1 MCWNPTDGLVY
12 AGGEGGEIYAVTL
25 DGDVREVGRTSGS
38 MLGLGCDGRGCV
50 YACDEGAGT
59 VVRLVPADGTIE
71 VVLGGDDGAVL
82 DTPNMLAFGPDG
94 SLFVTCSGEGGDPA
108 IVRRRPDGRV
118 DRFSDA
124 VRAYPNGCLV
134 TPEGDAL
141 LVVESDAQRVV
152 RVPILPDGSA
162 GSLAIVAELP
172 NTDPDGIALDVEGA
186 IWVTRYRP
194 DGLARIDPSGDVELV
209 IDDPLAHTFD
219 APTNLAFCGD
229 DHSIA
234 VVANVGDRSLSVGDL
249 GVRGVAPHL
258 PEPSW

>member
-1 MCWNPTDGLVY
+1 MY

-25 DGDVREVGRTSGS
+25 DGDVREIGGTSGS
-38 MLGLGCDGRGCV
+38 MLGLACDGRGRV

-59 VVRLVPADGTIE
+59 VVRLDPADKTFETVI
-71 VVLGGDDGAVL
+71 GGLDGADL

-94 SLFVTCSGEGGDPA
+94 SLFVTCSGEDGDPT
-108 IVRRRPDGRV
+108 IVRRRPDGEV
-118 DRFSDA
+118 ERFTDD

-141 LVVESDAQRVV
+141 LVVESHAQRVV
-152 RVPILPDGSA
+152 RVPIRPDGSA
-162 GSLAIVAELP
+162 GPPATVAELP
-172 NTDPDGIALDVEGA
+172 HTDPDGIALDRDGG

-194 DGLARIDPSGDVELV
+194 DGLVRIDPAGDVEVV
-209 IDDPLAHTFD
+209 IHDPLARTFD
-219 APTNLAFCGD
+219 APTNLAFCGSGG
-229 DHSIA
+229 SIA
-234 VVANVGDRSLSVGDL
+234 VVANVGDRYLSVGDL